1 MSSRESWEALSWYVI
16 HTHPKQED
24 RAEQNLKAW
33 NVETFTPKFKE
44 LHYDA
49 WTKKSTYKIKPLFP
63 RYIFARFK
71 AGDHYHKI
79 SYTRGVRTI
88 VCFGGDPAPVLDE
101 VIQIIQFRMTRDGF
115 VRMEDEL
122 NVGDE
127 VLIQEGP
134 LKGITGVFDREMKE
148 ADRVRI
154 LLSEANFQG
163 HILVQRADIRKVMKA
178 NHAS

>member
-1 MSSRESWEALSWYVI
+1 MSSRESWEILSWYVI

-24 RAEQNLKAW
+24 RAAQNLRAW
-33 NVETFTPKFKE
+33 KVETFTPKFKE
-44 LHYDA
+44 RYYDA
-49 WTKKSTYKIKPLFP
+49 WTKKGSFKIKHLFP

-71 AGDHYHKI
+71 ADDHYHKI
-79 SYTRGVRTI
+79 SFTRGVRAI
-88 VCFGGDPAPVLDE
+88 VSFGGDPAPVLDE
-101 VIQIIQFRMTRDGF
+101 VIQIIQSRMSHEGF
-115 VRMEDEL
+115 VRMEDDL
-122 NVGDE
+122 SVGDE

-163 HILVQRADIRKVMKA
+163 HILVKRADIRKVMKA
-178 NHAS
+178 SHGA